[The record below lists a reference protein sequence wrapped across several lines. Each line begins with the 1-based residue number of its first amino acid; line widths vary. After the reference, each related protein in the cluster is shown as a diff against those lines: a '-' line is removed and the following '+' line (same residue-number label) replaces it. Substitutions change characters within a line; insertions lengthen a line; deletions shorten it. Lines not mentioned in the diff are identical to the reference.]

1 MTYSQ
6 YDTKIMPT
14 TDMTD
19 VPTTVMPT
27 DPTGVMSASTP
38 AAADTNL
45 PPIMDYTMPT
55 VSYGTMD
62 YTTYPYP
69 LVPPSQQ
76 PLARDMMNNLFGGVI
91 AGFAKKFDL
100 DVNLLRLLFVLS
112 CLVLPGV
119 QCIFYFI
126 AWIIMPKSYL

>member
-1 MTYSQ
+1 
-6 YDTKIMPT
+6 MPT
-14 TDMTD
+14 TGMPADSTGVMPTTGVPTD
-19 VPTTVMPT
+19 PINVLPTTGVPTT
-27 DPTGVMSASTP
+27 
-38 AAADTNL
+38 AADTNL

-55 VSYGTMD
+55 TAYGTMG

-76 PLARDMMNNLFGGVI
+76 PLARDMLNNLFGGVI
-91 AGFAKKFDL
+91 AGFAKKL
-100 DVNLLRLLFVLS
+100 DINVNLLRLLFVLS

-126 AWIIMPKSYL
+126 AWAIMPKSYL